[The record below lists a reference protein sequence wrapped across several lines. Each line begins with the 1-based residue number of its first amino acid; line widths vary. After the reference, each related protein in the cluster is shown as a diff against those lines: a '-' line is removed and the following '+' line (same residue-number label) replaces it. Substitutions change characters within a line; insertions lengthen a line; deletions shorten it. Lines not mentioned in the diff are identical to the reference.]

1 MLIRKGEIPVRDG
14 IRTIRFWKK
23 IVCSFLT
30 SLVVI
35 ESGCFYFP
43 HTDVTA
49 LDKVAL
55 TPEFAVTAPAKVY
68 LTDGTI
74 VVFGLGFKVEGD
86 QIVGVGV
93 VYPPTLSGAAAEEKK
108 RELPADQKIPL
119 TRVAAANTYTDSPET
134 ASEIG
139 SFIMGLSGF
148 GLWGGS
154 IYCLACPKCCFGSC
168 PTVYDDSS
176 GKPVLEAELFSYSVS
191 KLLEAADIDVLDT
204 LYPAHGD
211 LRLRVTNEAMETHH
225 INQLAVEVIEH
236 PAGTSVCASPGL
248 GILPVGLTVPPDA
261 ATTVRGE
268 DILDKLRT
276 SDESFFR
283 SGDGPIKAVSK
294 EAAFDSFEVVKKVA
308 STKRNVRMTIRYRN
322 TLLTTILFYDVVLA
336 SQGLQAL
343 DWTAR
348 MNSDPVYASQFLA
361 VYKIF
366 SGIRI
371 QEWND
376 GRWQP
381 VAQLPDAGPLNW
393 KTMAVDV
400 PVPATGEIR
409 LRLQFFPDNFMI
421 DAIGFDLAPPA
432 VETISRLRV
441 EPAFIWDHAFR
452 PRPEYGSLI
461 EKDDG
466 AYLITEPGDSFI
478 LDYQLPIAPEK
489 SERVRSLAIA
499 SKGYYIEWIRGS
511 WVRNDPAAAPF
522 RLSDMAQT
530 IRRLAASWLRDREF
544 LEREFFRARIPLKKS

>member
-1 MLIRKGEIPVRDG
+1 MFIRQGEISVLYG
-14 IRTIRFWKK
+14 IRRIRLWK
-23 IVCSFLT
+23 IIISSLLT
-30 SLVVI
+30 SLIVI
-35 ESGCFYFP
+35 ETGCFQFP
-43 HTDVTA
+43 HTEIRA
-49 LDKVAL
+49 LDKENL
-55 TPEFAVTAPAKVY
+55 KPEFAVTAPAKVY

-74 VVFGLGFKVEGD
+74 VVFRLGFKVEGD
-86 QIVGVGV
+86 QVVGMGA
-93 VYPPTLSGAAAEEKK
+93 VYPPTLSVGAAEKK
-108 RELPADQKIPL
+108 KIALPSAQKIPL
-119 TRVAAANTYTDSPET
+119 IRVAAANTYLDSRET
-134 ASEIG
+134 ASDIG
-139 SFIMGLSGF
+139 SFILGLSGL

-176 GKPVLEAELFSYSVS
+176 GKPVFEAELFSYSVS
-191 KLLEAADIDVLDT
+191 KLLEAADIDVLDSP
-204 LYPAHGD
+204 YPANGV
-211 LRLRVTNEAMETHH
+211 LRLRVTNEAMETHY
-225 INQLAVEVIEH
+225 INHLAVEVIEH
-236 PAGTSVCASPGL
+236 PVGTSVYASPGL
-248 GILPVGLTVPPDA
+248 GTLPVGLTVPPDA
-261 ATTVRGE
+261 AATVRGE

-283 SGDGPIKAVSK
+283 SGDGPVKAVSK

-308 STKRNVRMTIRYRN
+308 PTKPNVRMTIRYRN
-322 TLLTTILFYDVVLA
+322 TLLTTILFYDIVLA

-348 MNSDPVYASQFLA
+348 MNSDRVYASQFLA
-361 VYKIF
+361 VYKFF

-441 EPAFIWDHAFR
+441 APSSIWDHAFR

-461 EKDDG
+461 ENDDG
-466 AYLITEPGDSFI
+466 AYLITEPGDYFI
-478 LDYQLPIAPEK
+478 LDYQLPTAPEK
-489 SERVRSLAIA
+489 SERARSLTIA
-499 SKGYYIEWIRGS
+499 SKGYYLEWIRGS
-511 WVRNDPAAAPF
+511 WVRNAPTAAPF
-522 RLSDMAQT
+522 RLSDLAPT
-530 IRRLAASWLRDREF
+530 IHRLAESWLRDREL